1 MQVQTLTSSLPFL
14 GPDVA
19 ADYDTARVVI
29 LPIPYEATTTYRR
42 GCENG
47 PAAILDASQ
56 QVEYYDDDHDREWWP
71 VGLYTHETI
80 ADTRNGHHVSSQ
92 EMLTEV
98 QNTVAQ
104 LIADGKFVIS
114 LGGEHSITTG
124 IVEAYRQAHPREP
137 FTVVQIDAHGD
148 LRNEYEGS
156 IHNHAC
162 VMRRIV
168 DMGLPTVQI
177 GIRSICK
184 EEADLIRERQLTVI
198 RAREIALKPDWMQ
211 RALAAIQTQKVFLTI
226 DLDGIDPTL
235 IPGVGTPEP
244 GGLNWFSLLT
254 FLEQVFQNHE
264 VIGCD
269 VMELAPI
276 TDSVV
281 SEFTAA
287 KLVYK
292 LVGYQ
297 AVAQGW

>member
-1 MQVQTLTSSLPFL
+1 MLATTSSLPFL
-14 GPDVA
+14 GSDVA
-19 ADYDTARVVI
+19 ATYDAARVVI

-42 GCENG
+42 GCKNG
-47 PAAILDASQ
+47 PDAILEASQ
-56 QVEYYDDDHDREWWP
+56 QVEYYDEELDWETCHD
-71 VGLYTHETI
+71 VGIYTHPAI
-80 ADTRNGHHVSSQ
+80 ADTRRGSIPDE
-92 EMLTEV
+92 EMLQVTQE
-98 QNTVAQ
+98 TVSQ
-104 LIADGKFVIS
+104 LISDGKFVIS

-124 IVEAYRQAHPREP
+124 IVEAYRQAHPDEL
-137 FTVVQIDAHGD
+137 FTVIQIDAHGD
-148 LRNEYEGS
+148 LRHEYEGS

-184 EEADLIRERQLTVI
+184 EEADLIKEKHLTVF
-198 RAREIALKPDWMQ
+198 RAREMYQTDWIEQ
-211 RALAAIQTQKVFLTI
+211 AIAAITTQKVFLTI

-244 GGLNWFSLLT
+244 GGINWYALTT
-254 FLEQVFQNHE
+254 FLRGVFQTYQ

-269 VMELAPI
+269 VMELAPVM
-276 TDSVV
+276 DSVV
-281 SEFTAA
+281 SQFTAA

-297 AVAQGW
+297 ALSSS

>member
-1 MQVQTLTSSLPFL
+1 
-14 GPDVA
+14 
-19 ADYDTARVVI
+19 
-29 LPIPYEATTTYRR
+29 
-42 GCENG
+42 
-47 PAAILDASQ
+47 
-56 QVEYYDDDHDREWWP
+56 
-71 VGLYTHETI
+71 
-80 ADTRNGHHVSSQ
+80 
-92 EMLTEV
+92 
-98 QNTVAQ
+98 
-104 LIADGKFVIS
+104 
-114 LGGEHSITTG
+114 
-124 IVEAYRQAHPREP
+124 
-137 FTVVQIDAHGD
+137 VVQIDAHGD

-264 VIGCD
+264 VLGCD